1 MKKSGQRQVI
11 RELSFALDQAIV
23 FQPADGLTR
32 TKLHE

>member
-1 MKKSGQRQVI
+1 MQEAGLRQVI